1 MGGKDRTNSR
11 AKDQD
16 EKFQQIMRRMMDIL
30 QAMMSGIADKEKTDL
45 VFAIDQP
52 ASVPASEDEMAKQII
67 RQMMKSLQS
76 QTSGTEDKDMI
87 ELVNGINQQ
96 MTNILKAQM
105 AGALDQHTSPVIKM
119 KEQKMRQTDELVND
133 DQEEEDKSQMKK

>member
-1 MGGKDRTNSR
+1 MNILQGIMSGMTDKDRTNSR

-16 EKFQQIMRRMMDIL
+16 EKVMQIMRRMMDIL

-52 ASVPASEDEMAKQII
+52 ASVPANEDEMAKRII
-67 RQMMKSLQS
+67 RQMMNSLLS
-76 QTSGTEDKDMI
+76 QTSGTEDKDMT

-96 MTNILKAQM
+96 MSKILQAQM
-105 AGALDQHTSPVIKM
+105 AGALDQHTSPVIEM
-119 KEQKMRQTDELVND
+119 KDQIMRQTD
-133 DQEEEDKSQMKK
+133 